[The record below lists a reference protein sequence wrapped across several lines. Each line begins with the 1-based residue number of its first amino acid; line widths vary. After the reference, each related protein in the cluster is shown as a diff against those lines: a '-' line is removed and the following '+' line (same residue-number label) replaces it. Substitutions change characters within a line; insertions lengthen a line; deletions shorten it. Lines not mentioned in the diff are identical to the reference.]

1 MQVEVSKE
9 GDSLAK
15 VGTLK
20 RDFAEVSFPFTSVT
34 FFLQGGVIAGGAAA
48 FLALAGVIIANL
60 PDVDAI

>member
-1 MQVEVSKE
+1 LELLKE
-9 GDSLAK
+9 IL
-15 VGTLK
+15 LK
-20 RDFAEVSFPFTSVT
+20 FLFPSPALR